1 MKKRDIKFL
10 KELVETPSPTGS
22 EEKVAEL
29 VRQRLTGI
37 ADEIHTDTMG
47 SVHAILS
54 SDMSVVSSTLEDED
68 VDVAAFEDS
77 GEYVYA
83 QEEAHASGNVV
94 EMATPVFMLAAHMDE
109 VGLMVRYISDDGFL
123 YVSAIGGV
131 DAAILPGM
139 RVDVHAKDGVLRGV
153 VGRKPIHLIDQEE
166 RKAVTPLD
174 NLVIDLGLPPFKVKQ
189 KVSVGDSITY
199 GVKFEKLGE
208 DMAVSKSFD
217 DKAGVFIA
225 CEVMERLHESDQM
238 EGTYIAA
245 ITTQEEI
252 GTRGATTSAYSVDPD
267 VAVAFDVTHATD
279 YPGIDRTKHG
289 YIKCGAGPVIAKGPN
304 INPLVF
310 QRLVAAAEAEDI
322 PYQLEAEPGVTGT
335 DARAIQISQS
345 GIPTGLVSIPLRY
358 MHTPNETVSLKDIDA
373 TIRLLVR
380 FALDLESDASFVPG
394 ISPAPERPYEDRFR
408 PKKPVDAERELAKL
422 RRKME
427 KMSARI
433 AELEDESGQMSTVQ
447 KAQIEL
453 FEKMTAKASEEPE
466 AADDLELEEKAEAI
480 LEETAEKKASSSQ
493 PEILGGPYA
502 QAQEVKAAP
511 QQMNNPRYAQQ
522 QPYAQ
527 TPQYGMPG
535 QPYADAPFERQQQM
549 RQGEFGAANPYG
561 AHQPQMPYQAQTQ
574 AQGKPSTFADPK
586 AAEEAAQ
593 GIIPGKDT
601 LTIIPTNIEDVEDG
615 E

>member
-1 MKKRDIKFL
+1 MKKRDVKFL

-54 SDMSVVSSTLEDED
+54 SHLSVVREDADED
-68 VDVAAFEDS
+68 VARVGAFEDA
-77 GEYVYA
+77 GEYEYV
-83 QEEAHASGNVV
+83 EEEVQAAGSVVQLAS
-94 EMATPVFMLAAHMDE
+94 PVFMLAAHMDE
-109 VGLMVRYISDDGFL
+109 IGLMVRYISDEGFL
-123 YVSAIGGV
+123 YISAIGGV

-139 RVDVHAKDGVLRGV
+139 RVDVHAAGGVLRGV
-153 VGRKPIHLIDQEE
+153 VGRKPIHLIDADD
-166 RKAVTPLD
+166 RKTVTPLD
-174 NLVIDLGLPPFKVKQ
+174 GLVIDLGLPAHKVKQ
-189 KVSVGDSITY
+189 KVAVGDSITF
-199 GVKFEKLGE
+199 GVGFERFGQDL
-208 DMAVSKSFD
+208 AVSKSFD
-217 DKAGVFIA
+217 DKSGVFIA
-225 CEVMERLHESDQM
+225 CEVMERLAEADQM
-238 EGTYIAA
+238 QGTYIAA

-252 GTRGATTSAYSVDPD
+252 GTRGATTSAYSVNPD

-289 YIKCGAGPVIAKGPN
+289 DIRLGAGPVIAKGPN

-358 MHTPNETVSLKDIDA
+358 MHTPNETVSLKDIED

-380 FALDLESDASFVPG
+380 FALDLEYDASFVPG
-394 ISPAPERPYEDRFR
+394 ISPVVERPHAARK
-408 PKKPVDAERELAKL
+408 PKKPLNAERELKKMAAKV
-422 RRKME
+422 E
-427 KMSARI
+427 KLTARI
-433 AELEDESGQMSTVQ
+433 AELEDENSQMSTVQ
-447 KAQIEL
+447 RAQIEL
-453 FEKMTAKASEEPE
+453 FEKMRRERDDDGLSIAEGVEDEEVETTDGPS
-466 AADDLELEEKAEAI
+466 APADGDKGVHGRPDAR
-480 LEETAEKKASSSQ
+480 
-493 PEILGGPYA
+493 
-502 QAQEVKAAP
+502 P
-511 QQMNNPRYAQQ
+511 QSNNPRFAQQ
-522 QPYAQ
+522 PFGPQ
-527 TPQYGMPG
+527 PQYGMPQ
-535 QPYADAPFERQQQM
+535 QPYGPQPYPRSDQPGQAMPQPGWGPQPQA
-549 RQGEFGAANPYG
+549 GAQPQPGPRSAFANP
-561 AHQPQMPYQAQTQ
+561 A
-574 AQGKPSTFADPK
+574 

-601 LTIIPTNIEDVEDG
+601 LTIIPTDADKG

>member
-54 SDMSVVSSTLEDED
+54 SHINVIHDEAD
-68 VDVAAFEDS
+68 DETVHVGSFEDA
-77 GEYVYA
+77 GEYEYV
-83 QEEAHASGNVV
+83 EEGAAAHGSVV
-94 EMATPVFMLAAHMDE
+94 EMASPVFMLAAHMDE
-109 VGLMVRYISDDGFL
+109 IGLMVRYISDDGFL

-139 RVDVHAKDGVLRGV
+139 RVDVHAREGVLRGI
-153 VGRKPIHLIDQEE
+153 VGRKPIHLIDADD
-166 RKAVTPLD
+166 RKSVTPLD
-174 NLVIDLGLPPFKVKQ
+174 NLVIDLGMPAYKVKQ
-189 KVSVGDSITY
+189 KVAVGDAITF
-199 GVKFEKLGE
+199 GVGFERFGR

-217 DKAGVFIA
+217 DKSGVFIA
-225 CEVMERLHESDQM
+225 CEVMERLAETDQM
-238 EGTYIAA
+238 QGTYIAA

-252 GTRGATTSAYSVDPD
+252 GTRGAITSAYSVNPD

-289 YIKCGAGPVIAKGPN
+289 DIRCGKGPVIAKGPN

-310 QRLVAAAEAEDI
+310 ERLVAAAEAEGI

-345 GIPTGLVSIPLRY
+345 GIPTGLVSVPLRY
-358 MHTPNETVSLKDIDA
+358 MHTPNETVSLSDIEA

-380 FALDLESDASFVPG
+380 FALDLEFDASFVPG
-394 ISPAPERPYEDRFR
+394 ISPVVEHPHAPR
-408 PKKPVDAERELAKL
+408 KKGKPMDAERELKRMTAKIERL
-422 RRKME
+422 
-427 KMSARI
+427 SARI
-433 AELEDESGQMSTVQ
+433 AELEDENSQMSTVQ
-447 KAQIEL
+447 RAQIEL
-453 FEKMTAKASEEPE
+453 FEKMRRE
-466 AADDLELEEKAEAI
+466 ADGDDLDPMDEDGSSDAIEADAAEVI
-480 LEETAEKKASSSQ
+480 EAEPAPSAAAQQMRPDARQ
-493 PEILGGPYA
+493 P
-502 QAQEVKAAP
+502 
-511 QQMNNPRYAQQ
+511 MNNPRLAQQ
-522 QPYAQ
+522 HGP
-527 TPQYGMPG
+527 MPN
-535 QPYADAPFERQQQM
+535 QMAVQHAADAPFERQQFM
-549 RQGEFGAANPYG
+549 RAGEFANQGMPQQGWGMQPQGAQGQHIAQGAQGMQQAGPRPAFANP
-561 AHQPQMPYQAQTQ
+561 T
-574 AQGKPSTFADPK
+574 

-601 LTIIPTNIEDVEDG
+601 LTIIPTDAPEG

>member
-1 MKKRDIKFL
+1 M
-10 KELVETPSPTGS
+10 
-22 EEKVAEL
+22 
-29 VRQRLTGI
+29 
-37 ADEIHTDTMG
+37 
-47 SVHAILS
+47 
-54 SDMSVVSSTLEDED
+54 
-68 VDVAAFEDS
+68 
-77 GEYVYA
+77 
-83 QEEAHASGNVV
+83 
-94 EMATPVFMLAAHMDE
+94 
-109 VGLMVRYISDDGFL
+109 
-123 YVSAIGGV
+123 
-131 DAAILPGM
+131 
-139 RVDVHAKDGVLRGV
+139 
-153 VGRKPIHLIDQEE
+153 
-166 RKAVTPLD
+166 
-174 NLVIDLGLPPFKVKQ
+174 
-189 KVSVGDSITY
+189 
-199 GVKFEKLGE
+199 
-208 DMAVSKSFD
+208 
-217 DKAGVFIA
+217 
-225 CEVMERLHESDQM
+225 
-238 EGTYIAA
+238 
-245 ITTQEEI
+245 
-252 GTRGATTSAYSVDPD
+252 
-267 VAVAFDVTHATD
+267 
-279 YPGIDRTKHG
+279 
-289 YIKCGAGPVIAKGPN
+289 
-304 INPLVF
+304 
-310 QRLVAAAEAEDI
+310 
-322 PYQLEAEPGVTGT
+322 
-335 DARAIQISQS
+335 
-345 GIPTGLVSIPLRY
+345 
-358 MHTPNETVSLKDIDA
+358 
-373 TIRLLVR
+373 
-380 FALDLESDASFVPG
+380 
-394 ISPAPERPYEDRFR
+394 
-408 PKKPVDAERELAKL
+408 DAERELAKL

-502 QAQEVKAAP
+502 QAQEAKAAP